1 MFFRRGHEA
10 RDSQTHRLVQRDLAR
25 KWVAIFKRNASPIAW
40 QGRRGEAGQFGIF
53 VAARDA
59 SCFDLCVPSRPRPF
73 RGDGRIGCHNL
84 QTCLRSLQ
92 GVGETSDSPVF
103 LAGRCPIQLGQK
115 RVLRGVQLGIA
126 GPFVCQKRNY
136 RFPVVVCP
144 HHACSQET
152 HEAIMRVIQWSLE
165 SLAEGRWPTRDPDD
179 QPFASDR
186 EGEFGYL
193 AAIGEWKGDWKMM
206 SALVG
211 VPHWRAGDGICW
223 RCKILLENVREV
235 GLDASWRRPD
245 QRIGHAELVSNLQAR
260 GKLGGVWNFPRFS
273 QDCIR
278 IDWLHC
284 MDQGV
289 SAMFFGGLLHLAVT
303 LAMYGPNQSARARH
317 IFRLILV
324 WYRANRV
331 QADRLKA
338 LPLTRFKPKN
348 ARPQLK
354 ASAGQVRALVPF
366 FLELVRGWEEHMFV
380 ADVWAEVLLLK
391 RAAHSLWLCYEC
403 LSLSR
408 PRPLTV
414 LQEESVAFAQVLVQ
428 LEGLKPARYTVTPK
442 LHLLMELALE
452 GSRPS
457 QSWCY
462 RDEDFGGFLAG
473 VARRR
478 GGHDSALATS
488 RNTLNAFMAKQ
499 PLPAIGQEEA

>member
-25 KWVAIFKRNASPIAW
+25 KWVAIFKGKPSPIAW

-59 SCFDLCVPSRPRPF
+59 HALISACPQGQDPFEETEGLDATTFRHVFGPCREWGRPVILLSFWQDAVPFNWDRSESLEVYSWALPDLLSAK
-73 RGDGRIGCHNL
+73 
-84 QTCLRSLQ
+84 
-92 GVGETSDSPVF
+92 E
-103 LAGRCPIQLGQK
+103 
-115 RVLRGVQLGIA
+115 
-126 GPFVCQKRNY
+126 RNY

-152 HEAIMRVIQWSLE
+152 HEAIMRVMQRSLE
-165 SLAEGRWPTRDPDD
+165 SLAEGGGQPDPDD

-186 EGEFGYL
+186 EGEFSYL

-206 SALVG
+206 SAVGG

-235 GLDASWRRPD
+235 GLDASWRCPD

-317 IFRLILV
+317 VFRLILV

-338 LPLTRFKPKN
+338 LPLTRLKPKN

-354 ASAGQVRALVPF
+354 ASAGQVRTLVLF
-366 FLELVRGWEEHMFV
+366 FCSWCRVGKSTCFV
-380 ADVWAEVLLLK
+380 ADVWAE
-391 RAAHSLWLCYEC
+391 AID
-403 LSLSR
+403 R
-408 PRPLTV
+408 PPRG
-414 LQEESVAFAQVLVQ
+414 ERGIRQVLGQ
-428 LEGLKPARYTVTPK
+428 LEGMKPARYTVTPK
-442 LHLLMELALE
+442 LLLFHGA
-452 GSRPS
+452 SP
-457 QSWCY
+457 
-462 RDEDFGGFLAG
+462 
-473 VARRR
+473 
-478 GGHDSALATS
+478 
-488 RNTLNAFMAKQ
+488 
-499 PLPAIGQEEA
+499 